1 MSLICILVSDGHSL
15 LLQVGE
21 YRFKEK
27 FLMRM
32 VEILDREDTEGEAVR
47 LLLLCLFIA

>member
-1 MSLICILVSDGHSL
+1 MTVMFLSHYQSLP
-15 LLQVGE
+15 LQVGE

-32 VEILDREDTEGEAVR
+32 VEILDREDTEGEY
-47 LLLLCLFIA
+47 

>member
-1 MSLICILVSDGHSL
+1 MCFYCVLHRTVFFQI
-15 LLQVGE
+15 GE

-32 VEILDREDTEGEAVR
+32 VEILDREDTEGNFAVACVLIDSR
-47 LLLLCLFIA
+47 

>member
-1 MSLICILVSDGHSL
+1 MVLIFF
-15 LLQVGE
+15 LQVGE

-32 VEILDREDTEGEAVR
+32 VEILDREDTEGET
-47 LLLLCLFIA
+47 

>member
-1 MSLICILVSDGHSL
+1 MFIF
-15 LLQVGE
+15 QVGE

-32 VEILDREDTEGEAVR
+32 VEILDREDTEGKKIVFT
-47 LLLLCLFIA
+47 LHFLFGM